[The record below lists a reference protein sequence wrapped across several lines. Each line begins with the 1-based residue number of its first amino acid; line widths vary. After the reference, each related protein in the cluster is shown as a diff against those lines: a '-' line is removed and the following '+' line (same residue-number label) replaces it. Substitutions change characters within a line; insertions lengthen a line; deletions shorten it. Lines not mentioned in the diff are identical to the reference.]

1 MDREPLESCSGSL
14 WKRLLLGGGR
24 SLTHHRWQLNRL
36 NIFPIPDGDTGSNM
50 SFTMAGALQAL
61 RALPPDSALDKVV
74 QAAARGAL
82 RCAHGN
88 SGLIL
93 SQILAA
99 LATSLEG
106 LAAARAQDLVLA
118 WEEASRAA
126 YRSIFNPSEGTIL
139 TVVRLIAQ
147 AGRRYLE
154 ETPNPNLL
162 TLLERFLAGAA
173 EGLESY
179 RQGPEI
185 LRQGQVVDAGGLGLY
200 YLLEGAH
207 WVAQGRPWAQLPS
220 SLLAEKGALPLSP
233 AAAQLS
239 QRYCLEFLLEQSA
252 LSPRELAPRLEGWG
266 NSLVI
271 SQLGEQV
278 KVHLH
283 SNYPERVAEIL
294 ANYGPLSQRKVE
306 DLAPQCLEHERH
318 LHWQAA
324 PETPAP
330 LLERLWRPS
339 PKERQLNNWPPLFIC
354 LQGAGWAEYFQEGWG
369 WEVYSRDLSGEQPAQ
384 LLAPLS
390 AWAANFP
397 TSTPLGGVAFSPQE
411 AEILAQGAVLA
422 QVRLSILSLA
432 SPLQLLVA
440 LLHQPPLPWGLEL
453 AQIPWGAL
461 RAQGDHFQLWQDGI
475 YQGEANSLELGVE
488 LYLEGLPA
496 PKRLL
501 LAPGRGL
508 EPALL
513 EQSLAYLWARH
524 PALSVQVL
532 YGGQKREAI
541 LIYGE

>member
-220 SLLAEKGALPLSP
+220 SLLA
-233 AAAQLS
+233 
-239 QRYCLEFLLEQSA
+239 
-252 LSPRELAPRLEGWG
+252 
-266 NSLVI
+266 
-271 SQLGEQV
+271 
-278 KVHLH
+278 
-283 SNYPERVAEIL
+283 
-294 ANYGPLSQRKVE
+294 
-306 DLAPQCLEHERH
+306 
-318 LHWQAA
+318 
-324 PETPAP
+324 
-330 LLERLWRPS
+330 
-339 PKERQLNNWPPLFIC
+339 
-354 LQGAGWAEYFQEGWG
+354 
-369 WEVYSRDLSGEQPAQ
+369 
-384 LLAPLS
+384 
-390 AWAANFP
+390 
-397 TSTPLGGVAFSPQE
+397 
-411 AEILAQGAVLA
+411 
-422 QVRLSILSLA
+422 
-432 SPLQLLVA
+432 
-440 LLHQPPLPWGLEL
+440 
-453 AQIPWGAL
+453 
-461 RAQGDHFQLWQDGI
+461 
-475 YQGEANSLELGVE
+475 
-488 LYLEGLPA
+488 
-496 PKRLL
+496 
-501 LAPGRGL
+501 
-508 EPALL
+508 
-513 EQSLAYLWARH
+513 
-524 PALSVQVL
+524 
-532 YGGQKREAI
+532 
-541 LIYGE
+541 